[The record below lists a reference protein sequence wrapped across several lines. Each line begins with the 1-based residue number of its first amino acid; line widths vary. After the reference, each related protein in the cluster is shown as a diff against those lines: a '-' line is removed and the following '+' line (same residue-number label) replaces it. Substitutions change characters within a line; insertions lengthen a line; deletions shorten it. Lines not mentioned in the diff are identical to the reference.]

1 MTFNFYY
8 NYRHDMSK
16 SMNYYWQEENARD
29 SKKMADEWPKK
40 KKFSCA
46 HPPLLKVHLKNIVI
60 DELHLMLR
68 VTGNIHVKRGFG
80 VIFICP

>member
-1 MTFNFYY
+1 
-8 NYRHDMSK
+8 MSK
-16 SMNYYWQEENARD
+16 AMNYYWQASKARD

-46 HPPLLKVHLKNIVI
+46 HPPLLNVPLKNIVL

-68 VTGNIHVKRGFG
+68 ITGDLKG
-80 VIFICP
+80 C